1 MSIKDIRILAFVFL
15 AALVIAS
22 CTMQPKAGKVYDPGE
37 VSASCAGDMDIDAET
52 AMALTVAFSDADGYV
67 TDEFKKKAANY
78 ISMSEDIPADARD
91 QTLAGYLSCLEK
103 NASQ

>member
-1 MSIKDIRILAFVFL
+1 MSDLRILAFILL
-15 AALVIAS
+15 AALVSAG

-52 AMALTVAFSDADGYV
+52 AMALTVAFSDAGGYV

-91 QTLAGYLSCLEK
+91 QALAGYLSCLEK
-103 NASQ
+103 NAAQ